1 MSKENLQQRLI
12 YFEGKLDEATRKLA
26 AKEPH
31 TRDFD
36 AGFTTDTL
44 KTWADSIA
52 LINERIA
59 RIKDQLRME

>member
-12 YFEGKLDEATRKLA
+12 YFEGKLDEAERKLG

-31 TRDFD
+31 TRAFD

-52 LINERIA
+52 LINERITG
-59 RIKDQLRME
+59 IKDQLGID